1 MKKTKRSQQS
11 LNRKTKVTQTKT
23 KIERTKTKSSS
34 GLYVGL
40 AVIILFTAGFIYQL
54 CQPKGYPIDSEV
66 VTTQKRTVVPT
77 PVPADSP
84 QLQATD
90 IAKYSQYGYGK
101 SQSGS
106 GLDYDKRLDIMA
118 ADYNGTPVAS
128 AAKLLNFFTIT
139 DIHITDKESPAQAI
153 ALRNQGAKYS
163 AYSGVMLYSTQV
175 LDAAV
180 QTINSLNKKTPF
192 DFGISLGD
200 AANSTQYNE
209 TRWYVDVLDGKT
221 INPDSGAK
229 DDPVP
234 GKNNDYQDKFK
245 AAGLDKSIPWYQ
257 VLGNHDH
264 FWTGFLSP
272 NDYIKQAMV
281 GDKILNLG
289 NPFINPLGVDS
300 RGFYMGSIDGRTQ
313 YGDIYGA
320 GKVTDFATNPKVPAA
335 DKNRRSLTTSE
346 WMNEFSKTSSNPKGH
361 GFSKDNI
368 AKGFANYSFMPKSD
382 LPIKVIALD
391 DTQSNSDSNDPIANG
406 FGPGSYGYGHGELDT
421 ARYNWLV
428 SELDKGQAAGQL
440 MIIAA
445 HEPIG
450 VETTPS
456 MMAWNPELEAKLLA
470 KLHTYPNLI
479 MWIAGHRHENTITA
493 MKSPDANHP
502 ELGFWQVETSSLRDF
517 PQQFRTMQIN
527 RNTDNTI
534 SIFATDVDP
543 AVADGSLAATSRSY
557 AIAADQIY
565 NAASPIK
572 DSGSYNAEL
581 VKQLTPE
588 MQAKISKLGT
598 AIKK

>member
-1 MKKTKRSQQS
+1 MRKTKRSQRS
-11 LNRKTKVTQTKT
+11 VHNKTKAASAKA
-23 KIERTKTKSSS
+23 KSRRLS
-34 GLYVGL
+34 GLLYIGL
-40 AVIILFTAGFIYQL
+40 TIVVLALAGFLYLL
-54 CQPKGYPIDSEV
+54 CQPKGYPIDSKIS
-66 VTTQKRTVVPT
+66 TTRERTITPISVPT
-77 PVPADSP
+77 GSP
-84 QLQATD
+84 QLLPTD

-101 SQSGS
+101 WQFGP
-106 GLDYDKRLDIMA
+106 GLGYDKRLDLMPA
-118 ADYNGTPVAS
+118 SYKSTPVAP
-128 AAKLLNFFTIT
+128 AAKLLNFFAIT

-200 AANSTQYNE
+200 AVNSTQYNE

-221 INPDSGAK
+221 INPDSGTK

-257 VLGNHDH
+257 VVGNHDH

-272 NDYIKQAMV
+272 NDYLKQTITSN
-281 GDKILNLG
+281 KILNLG
-289 NPFINPLGVDS
+289 NPFINPLGADS
-300 RGFYMGSIDGRTQ
+300 RGYYMGSIDGRTQ
-313 YGDIYGA
+313 YGSIIGA
-320 GKVTDFATNPKVPAA
+320 GKVTDFATNPTVPAA
-335 DKNRRSLTTSE
+335 DKNRHSLSTSE
-346 WMNEFSKTSSNPKGH
+346 WMNEFFKTSSNPKGH
-361 GFSKDNI
+361 GFSKADA
-368 AKGFANYSFMPKSD
+368 AKGFANYSFMPKSS

-406 FGPGSYGYGHGELDT
+406 FGKGSYGYGHGELDT
-421 ARYNWLV
+421 ARCDWLI

-445 HEPIG
+445 HEPVG
-450 VETTPS
+450 VEKVPS
-456 MMAWNPELEAKLLA
+456 MMAWNPELETKLIA

-479 MWIAGHRHENTITA
+479 MWVAGHRHQNTITA
-493 MKSPDANHP
+493 MKSPDTNHP
-502 ELGFWQVETSSLRDF
+502 ELGFWQIETSSLRDF
-517 PQQFRTMQIN
+517 PQEFRTIQVN

-557 AIAADQIY
+557 AIAADQTY
-565 NAASPIK
+565 NAESPMTT
-572 DSGSYNAEL
+572 SGSYNAEL

-588 MQAKISKLGT
+588 MQAKISNLGT
-598 AIKK
+598 AIKN

>member
-1 MKKTKRSQQS
+1 MKKTKKSQRSVRNNKAVS
-11 LNRKTKVTQTKT
+11 I
-23 KIERTKTKSSS
+23 KIGGSAR
-34 GLYVGL
+34 LYIGL
-40 AVIILFTAGFIYQL
+40 AVVVLVVAGFVYAL
-54 CQPKGYPIDSEV
+54 CQPQGYPIGSDV
-66 VTTQKRTVVPT
+66 VTTQKKTVT
-77 PVPADSP
+77 PVTVPADSP
-84 QLQATD
+84 RLQATD

-101 SQSGS
+101 WQSGS
-106 GLDYDKRLDIMA
+106 GLDYEKRLDLMA

-128 AAKLLNFFTIT
+128 AAKLLDFFTIT

-200 AANSTQYNE
+200 TANSTQYNE

-234 GKNNDYQDKFK
+234 GKNNDYQDEFK
-245 AAGLDKSIPWYQ
+245 AVGLDKSIPWYQ

-264 FWTGFLSP
+264 FWTGFLPP

-281 GDKILNLG
+281 SDKIINLG

-300 RGFYMGSIDGRTQ
+300 RGYYMGSIDGRTQ
-313 YGDIYGA
+313 YGDIFGA
-320 GKVTDFATNPKVPAA
+320 GKVTDFTSNPTVPAA
-335 DKNRRSLTTSE
+335 DKNRRSLSTSE
-346 WMNEFSKTSSNPKGH
+346 WMNEFFTTSSSPKGH
-361 GFSKDNI
+361 GFSQTN
-368 AKGFANYSFMPKSD
+368 AASGFANYSFVPKSD

-391 DTQSNSDSNDPIANG
+391 DTQSNSDSNDPMANG
-406 FGPGSYGYGHGELDT
+406 FGKGSYGYGHGELDA
-421 ARYNWLV
+421 ARYDWLV
-428 SELDKGQAAGQL
+428 GELDKGQADGQL

-450 VETTPS
+450 VETVPS
-456 MMAWNPELEAKLLA
+456 MMAWNPELEAKLIA

-493 MKSPDANHP
+493 MKSPDTNHP
-502 ELGFWQVETSSLRDF
+502 ELGFWQIETSSLRDF
-517 PQQFRTMQIN
+517 PQQFRTIQVN
-527 RNTDNTI
+527 RNSDNTI

-565 NAASPIK
+565 NAASPMTT
-572 DSGSYNAEL
+572 SGAYNAEL

-588 MQAKISKLGT
+588 MQTKISNLGT
-598 AIKK
+598 TINK

>member
-1 MKKTKRSQQS
+1 MKKTKRSQRS
-11 LNRKTKVTQTKT
+11 VRNKNKAVSAKARIKGSAWLYT
-23 KIERTKTKSSS
+23 
-34 GLYVGL
+34 GLVVAAL
-40 AVIILFTAGFIYQL
+40 VIAGFVYQM
-54 CQPKGYPIDSEV
+54 CQPKGYPIDSKV
-66 VTTQKRTVVPT
+66 VTTQERTVVPVS
-77 PVPADSP
+77 VPAGSP

-101 SQSGS
+101 WQFGP
-106 GLDYDKRLDIMA
+106 GLSYEKRLDLMA
-118 ADYNGTPVAS
+118 ANYDAKPVTS

-209 TRWYVDVLDGKT
+209 TRWYVDVLDGKV

-234 GKNNDYQDKFK
+234 GKSNDYQDKFK

-257 VLGNHDH
+257 VIGNHDH
-264 FWTGFLSP
+264 FWTGFLPP
-272 NDYIKQAMV
+272 NAYLKQTMTSN
-281 GDKILNLG
+281 KILDLG
-289 NPFINPLGVDS
+289 NPFINPLGADS
-300 RGFYMGSIDGRTQ
+300 RGYYMGSIDGRTQ
-313 YGDIYGA
+313 YGDIIGA
-320 GKVTDFATNPKVPAA
+320 GKVTDFATNPIVPAA
-335 DKNRRSLTTSE
+335 DKNRRSLSASE
-346 WMNEFSKTSSNPKGH
+346 WMNEFFKTSSNPQGH
-361 GFSKDNI
+361 GFSKDDV
-368 AKGFANYSFMPKSD
+368 AKGFANYSFMPKSN
-382 LPIKVIALD
+382 LPVKVIALD

-406 FGPGSYGYGHGELDT
+406 FGKGSYGYGHGELDA
-421 ARYNWLV
+421 ARYDWLI

-450 VETTPS
+450 VETVPS
-456 MMAWNPELEAKLLA
+456 MMAWNPDLEAKLLA

-479 MWIAGHRHENTITA
+479 MWVAGHRHQNTITA

-502 ELGFWQVETSSLRDF
+502 ELGFWQIETSSLRDF
-517 PQQFRTMQIN
+517 PQEFRTIQVN
-527 RNTDNTI
+527 RNSDNTI

-557 AIAADQIY
+557 AIAADQTY
-565 NAASPIK
+565 NSASPMTT
-572 DSGSYNAEL
+572 SGAYNAEL

-588 MQAKISKLGT
+588 MQAKISNLGT
-598 AIKK
+598 VIKK